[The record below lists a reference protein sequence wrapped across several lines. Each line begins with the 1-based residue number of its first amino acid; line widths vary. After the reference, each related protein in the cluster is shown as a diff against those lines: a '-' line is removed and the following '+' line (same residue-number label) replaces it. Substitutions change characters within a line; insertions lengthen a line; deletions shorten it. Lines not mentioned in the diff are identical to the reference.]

1 MNYFDQTFFLKYL
14 RDGEELLF
22 VCHKHIILIIDRI
35 ILTLFFGLFIPGFFY
50 YNNSLS
56 IQELIPFN
64 YFEVYVILL
73 YFYFFYKIFD
83 WYNDV
88 WIITDQGVVDIDWNV
103 FARRIS
109 YVEYSDIKGAE
120 IDTPSIFDPIFNK
133 GNIIIHTISDDDDLI
148 FEWAT
153 NPHDIVSY
161 LDEVVDEIQRKQDN
175 RDKAPFELLLH
186 TLTDMVR
193 EHLEWGEYNK
203 REDMASREEI
213 EKLLHKKG
221 TIDLR

>member
-1 MNYFDQTFFLKYL
+1 MNYFDQTFFTKYL
-14 RDGEELLF
+14 REGEELLF
-22 VCHKHIILIIDRI
+22 VCHKHAILIIDRI

-56 IQELIPFN
+56 IQQLIPFN
-64 YFEVYVILL
+64 YFEVYVIVL

-109 YVEYSDIKGAE
+109 YVEYSDIKWAE
-120 IDTPSIFDPIFNK
+120 IDTPSLFDPIFNK
-133 GNIIIHTISDDDDLI
+133 GNIIIHTIADDDDLI
-148 FEWAT
+148 FEWAS

-161 LDEVVDEIQRKQDN
+161 LDEVVDELQQKEED
-175 RDKAPFELLLH
+175 RDKAPFELLLS

-193 EHLEWGEYNK
+193 DHLEWGEYNK
-203 REDMASREEI
+203 RADIASREEI